1 MTEPTTDR
9 KRAPAG
15 AAVMQPQVTAAIT
28 QAAFTELA
36 ELGYGKLTMEGV
48 ARRAGV
54 SKPTLYRR
62 WPTKEQMV
70 LALVEQVAVAAA
82 DIPDTGS
89 LRGDLRAFLAATAS
103 GFSHPL
109 AARIIPDLLAEGV
122 RTPTIAES
130 LQSVGHSRRVK
141 VGELL
146 HRAIERGELPAD
158 LDLEL
163 ALDLCIA
170 PLFWRKLLGGNP
182 TDDEYLDKL
191 VHTLITAFTGTSAT
205 DKKS

>member
-1 MTEPTTDR
+1 MTEPTTER

-15 AAVMQPQVTAAIT
+15 AAVRQPQVTAAIT
-28 QAAFTELA
+28 DAAFTELA

-82 DIPDTGS
+82 DVPDTGS
-89 LRGDLRAFLAATAS
+89 LRGDLRAFLATTAS

-109 AARIIPDLLAEGV
+109 AARIIPDLLAEGI
-122 RTPTIAES
+122 RTPAIAES
-130 LQSVGHSRRVK
+130 LQSVGHSRRAK
-141 VGELL
+141 VGQLL
-146 HRAIERGELPAD
+146 HRAIERGELSPELD
-158 LDLEL
+158 LDL

-170 PLFWRKLLGGNP
+170 PLFWRKLMGGNP
-182 TDDEYLDKL
+182 TGDAYLDTL
-191 VHTLITAFTGTSAT
+191 VHSLIAAFKASDAA
-205 DKKS
+205 S